1 MPPLVKRQR
10 KHNMNPSNS
19 NGSTSEPI
27 KTQSTLFDLDT
38 MEEVLVLKTVP
49 FTDVTRTEE
58 ALERLGNNADRLI
71 AVINRG
77 LRAEIA
83 QDIKRDTNIPWQI
96 ENEEGNLVD
105 FTGTL
110 VDAKTV
116 NTLALNM
123 AKSIFGYSKEQP
135 IEKRREAKAAALNV
149 IKNTEVIRENFK
161 KQAALGVTEE

>member
-1 MPPLVKRQR
+1 
-10 KHNMNPSNS
+10 MNPETV
-19 NGSTSEPI
+19 TSETAPI
-27 KTQSTLFDLDT
+27 KTQRTLFDLDT
-38 MEEVLVLKTVP
+38 MEEVLVVKSVP
-49 FTDVTRTEE
+49 FTNVASTSE
-58 ALERLGNNADRLI
+58 ALERLGNNAEKFLE
-71 AVINRG
+71 VINRG

-83 QDIKRDTNIPWQI
+83 NSVVKNEAIPWNV
-96 ENEEGNLVD
+96 EDEEGKLTP

-161 KQAALGVTEE
+161 KQAKEAPVETE

>member
-1 MPPLVKRQR
+1 
-10 KHNMNPSNS
+10 MNP
-19 NGSTSEPI
+19 NGTASTSEPI

-38 MEEVLVLKTVP
+38 MEEVLVVKTVP

-77 LRAEIA
+77 LRSEIA
-83 QDIKRDTNIPWQI
+83 QEIKRDSNIPWQI
-96 ENEEGNLVD
+96 EDPESETGALKD